1 MITVEPDHTL
11 PNTFL
16 LTLYSGWNWH
26 DVEAADAA
34 VRSASH
40 KAGDAPVHV
49 IVQVNGP
56 IAMPGGIDL
65 RAKPWLDV
73 HKRDHGGLLIFV
85 TRWAM
90 IRSLL
95 HLIHKE
101 FAISLDFIHLVH
113 SLDEAREIVAAH
125 LN

>member
-16 LTLYSGWNWH
+16 LTIYPGWNWH
-26 DVEAADAA
+26 DVDAA

-40 KAGDAPVHV
+40 KAGDGHVHV
-49 IVQVNGP
+49 IVQVDGP

-101 FAISLDFIHLVH
+101 FAINLDFIHLVP
-113 SLDEAREIVAAH
+113 SLDKAREIVAAH
-125 LN
+125 LD